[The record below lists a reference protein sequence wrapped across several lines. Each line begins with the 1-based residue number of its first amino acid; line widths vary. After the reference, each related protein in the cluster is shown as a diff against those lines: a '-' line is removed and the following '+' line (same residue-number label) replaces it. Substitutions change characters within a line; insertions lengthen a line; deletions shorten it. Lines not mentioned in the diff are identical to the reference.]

1 VFLSFPP
8 DEDMVFFPKGIFL
21 FLVLIAAIQRTGLA
35 DTASPSVT
43 ASIQLDQ
50 LAQFALYVSKKTLVS
65 RSNRGCTLEKLQV
78 RRNWRAFSVGD
89 KKIYIK
95 AVICLQALPSR
106 TPSYLAPG
114 AKTRYDDFVATHIN
128 QTLFIH
134 RTVGLSS
141 PF

>member
-1 VFLSFPP
+1 
-8 DEDMVFFPKGIFL
+8 MVFFPKGIFL

-65 RSNRGCTLEKLQV
+65 PSNRGCSLEKLQI
-78 RRNWRAFSVGD
+78 RRNWRAFSVGE

-95 AVICLQALPSR
+95 AVICLQAW
-106 TPSYLAPG
+106 
-114 AKTRYDDFVATHIN
+114 
-128 QTLFIH
+128 TLTDSFI
-134 RTVGLSS
+134 SS
-141 PF
+141 PRSQNPV